1 MNLLSVYPTDTP
13 VIPGENP
20 FLDQLLAEMDAKTK
34 ELEKLNAVAES
45 FIYRFWDS
53 CHSMRGLIWLAAAC
67 TLAVAFASP
76 IFEASPGPIWVVVA
90 IAAIIWAAWA
100 TSNPF

>member
-1 MNLLSVYPTDTP
+1 MDILSAYPMDTP

-20 FLDQLLAEMDAKTK
+20 FLDQLLAEMEAKTK

-45 FIYRFWDS
+45 FIYRFWDF
-53 CHSMRGLIWLAAAC
+53 CHSICELIWLVAAGA
-67 TLAVAFASP
+67 LVVAFASP
-76 IFEASPGPIWVVVA
+76 FFDASPGPIWAVVA
-90 IAAIIWAAWA
+90 IAAIIWAVWA